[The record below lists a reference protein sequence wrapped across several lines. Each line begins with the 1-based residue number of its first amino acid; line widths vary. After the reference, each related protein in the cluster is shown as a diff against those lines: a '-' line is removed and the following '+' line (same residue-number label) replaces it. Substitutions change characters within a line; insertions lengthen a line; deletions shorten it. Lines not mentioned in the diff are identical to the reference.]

1 MTEIVTRQVSGEEL
15 LDTAYPLM
23 DYAFGKS
30 PAEEDKREKRLKYL
44 QYVADRHWLVSFM
57 DGKPVATAN
66 NLPLTQN
73 VRSKIFDM
81 GGIAGVAVLPEARRR
96 GLARQN
102 VNMILQHSYET
113 GQPFSTLYPFRE
125 SFYKRLGYVGLTP
138 VRMVEFN
145 PLSLTRLLKLDIDG
159 EVENFTAEEG
169 YGVWRDTVRKMQDTT
184 HGMAYRTE
192 AAAESFRDNAKIWVT
207 VARVER
213 EVAGIM
219 LYKVDGF
226 GKELKVPRFYYF
238 NSAGKYLLLQWL
250 AHHADQT
257 NKVILAMCP
266 ADYPETWLTD
276 LNAEAKTQNISNGF
290 SPMPMGRV
298 VDVLNIGGMHTGAGS
313 FTATIHDEQCAWN
326 NNTFAFLT
334 SAEGELSVQEAP
346 AANADCELTIQGLSA
361 LVYGVNDPADFV
373 YRGWGNPSSDV
384 QMVMRQ
390 MFPPQ
395 LTHLHE
401 EF

>member
-44 QYVADRHWLVSFM
+44 PYVADRYWLVSFM
-57 DGKPVATAN
+57 DGKPAATAN

-73 VRSKIFDM
+73 VRGEIFDM
-81 GGIAGVAVLPEARRR
+81 GGVAGVAVLPEARRR

-102 VNMILQHSYET
+102 VSMILQHSYEE

-125 SFYKRLGYVGLTP
+125 SFYERLGYVGLTP

-145 PLSLTRLLKLDIDG
+145 PLNLTRLLKLDIDG

-169 YGVWRDTVRKMQDTT
+169 YGVWRDTVHKMQDST

-207 VARVER
+207 VARVDD

-219 LYKVDGF
+219 LYKVEGF

-250 AHHADQT
+250 AHHTDQT
-257 NKVILAMCP
+257 NKVILAMRP

-276 LNAEAKTQNISNGF
+276 LNAEVKTQNIPNGF

-298 VDVLNIGGMHTGAGS
+298 VDVLKIGGMQTGTGS
-313 FTATIHDEQCAWN
+313 FVATIYDEQCAWN
-326 NNTFAFLT
+326 NNTFTFFT
-334 SAEGELSVQEAP
+334 SAEGELSVQETP
-346 AANADCELTIQGLSA
+346 VTNADCELTIQGLSA

-373 YRGWGNPSSDV
+373 YRGWGNPSADV

-390 MFPPQ
+390 MFSPQ